1 MVFGDLRIAQGRSV
15 GQGKRRGKRGETSE
29 MRGVREIMRERGTKG
44 RLRNACQGQL
54 VGSSERRR
62 EYISL
67 PMKFRSAQAPYEVNT
82 A

>member
-1 MVFGDLRIAQGRSV
+1 MFGERRIAQGRSV
-15 GQGKRRGKRGETSE
+15 GQGKRRGKRGETIE
-29 MRGVREIMRERGTKG
+29 KRGVREIMRERGTKG
-44 RLRNACQGQL
+44 RLRKACQGQF

-67 PMKFRSAQAPYEVNT
+67 PMKFCNAQAPYDVKT